1 MNILGI
7 DIGGSGI
14 KGAIIDTEQGSL
26 ITDRFRIATPAPAT
40 PKKVA
45 EVVSDMVKHFDWKG
59 PIGCGFPAAIKDGK
73 ALTASNIHKSW
84 IGMNV
89 VDLFS
94 SQTGLPVTLLNDA
107 DAAGLAEVHFGAGKG
122 QEGLI
127 LMVTVGTGL
136 GTALC
141 IDGKLIPNTE
151 LGHIRLKKGVAEPYA
166 SDSTRKKQDLSWKQW
181 GNRIEDY
188 FQEIEKL
195 LYPNLIIIGG
205 GTSKRFEK
213 YENYIDIET
222 PIVPAKLLNNAGMIG
237 AAFAA
242 SLKEKELAN

>member
-14 KGAIIDTEQGSL
+14 KGAIIDTEQGVL
-26 ITDRFRIATPAPAT
+26 TTDRFRIATPTPAT
-40 PKKVA
+40 PDKVA
-45 EVVSDMVKHFDWKG
+45 EVVVEMVDHFEWKG
-59 PIGCGFPAAIKDGK
+59 PIGCGFPAAIKGGK

-94 SQTGLPVTLLNDA
+94 SKTGLPVTLLNDA

-151 LGHIRLKKGVAEPYA
+151 LGHIRLKKGIAEPYA
-166 SDSTRKKQDLSWKQW
+166 ADSTRKKQDLSWKQW
-181 GNRIEDY
+181 GKRIEEY
-188 FQEIEKL
+188 FREIEKL

-222 PIVPAKLLNNAGMIG
+222 PITPAKLLNNAGMIG

-242 SLKEKELAN
+242 SLKEKELAT